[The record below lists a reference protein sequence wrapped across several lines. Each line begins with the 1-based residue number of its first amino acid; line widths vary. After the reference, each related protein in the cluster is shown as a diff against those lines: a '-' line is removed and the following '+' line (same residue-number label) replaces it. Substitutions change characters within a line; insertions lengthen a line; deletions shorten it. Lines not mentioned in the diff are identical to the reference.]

1 LMFYSMY
8 ATAYDPA
15 VAGVFSITPGTSLQ
29 LTSARIYE
37 IGAKQQF
44 WDDRAEW
51 TVALYDIVQRNVF
64 VPVNTT
70 TTDLAG
76 EVAGKG
82 LEVSAAISPFEGW
95 KFWANS
101 AWTHARFV
109 NFDAFTGNVPP
120 NVAPIIVNAGASY
133 RFEHWRWPTEVGA
146 STRHVGP
153 RFVFQDNLTTMDAY
167 TTADAYAFV
176 DIPGRDVALPELK
189 TVRMTFRVRNLTNAI
204 YAQWADPGLQDQILL
219 GPPRTYEIAASAR
232 W

>member
-1 LMFYSMY
+1 
-8 ATAYDPA
+8 
-15 VAGVFSITPGTSLQ
+15 
-29 LTSARIYE
+29 
-37 IGAKQQF
+37 
-44 WDDRAEW
+44 
-51 TVALYDIVQRNVF
+51 
-64 VPVNTT
+64 
-70 TTDLAG
+70 
-76 EVAGKG
+76 
-82 LEVSAAISPFEGW
+82 
-95 KFWANS
+95 
-101 AWTHARFV
+101 
-109 NFDAFTGNVPP
+109 VPP